1 MEVIQLKYIVIIL
14 PILII
19 LSGCTA
25 KQWEATKIA
34 FDVVDWFVDDTD
46 TDTED
51 E

>member
-1 MEVIQLKYIVIIL
+1 MRWIIGA
-14 PILII
+14 ILILLL

-25 KQWEATKIA
+25 KQWEATKIG
-34 FDVVDWFVDDTD
+34 FDVVKWFVDDTD